1 MQCVEYTVQHFGPT
15 DGAFASVFC
24 AWTAFYLIAALA
36 TMYWLETQV
45 ATELRARRSPA
56 EDDGD
61 ISDPDRLIAPGLDA
75 AVVLLGVPGRDR
87 SRDVHNAL
95 PPLVLAGATAAP
107 GFWDWSFDPPLVL
120 VIDLAILY
128 WLGDRRTVT
137 PRRTRAA
144 KHWRSACFYTGLLV
158 LAIALASPIEILSEQ
173 LFWVHMV
180 QHVLLLVVAA
190 PLIVL
195 ARPWIRLWRCLPLD
209 ARRSLARELSHGGRA
224 APLAR
229 AARAVG
235 SPLPSFLLFSVV
247 LLAWHVPL
255 FFDATLRSS
264 ALHALEHTLFFAT
277 ALMFWKQVIASPP
290 LRASLD
296 ASQRVLYVVGA
307 MVVSW
312 VLAVVLALAPH
323 PLYGFYAHLA
333 SRPGGIS
340 AMADQQIAAGTMWVP
355 GSVTFVI
362 VIFVY
367 VHRWLMPPAPAPA
380 PGARLAGE
388 H

>member
-1 MQCVEYTVQHFGPT
+1 
-15 DGAFASVFC
+15 
-24 AWTAFYLIAALA
+24 
-36 TMYWLETQV
+36 
-45 ATELRARRSPA
+45 
-56 EDDGD
+56 
-61 ISDPDRLIAPGLDA
+61 
-75 AVVLLGVPGRDR
+75 VL
-87 SRDVHNAL
+87 
-95 PPLVLAGATAAP
+95 ATAATH

-137 PRRTRAA
+137 PARTRAA
-144 KHWRSACFYTGLLV
+144 KRWRSACFYAGLAV
-158 LAIALASPIEILSEQ
+158 LAIALASPIEILSQQ

-190 PLIVL
+190 PLIVI
-195 ARPWIRLWRCLPLD
+195 ARPWVRLWRCLPLD
-209 ARRSLARELSHGGRA
+209 ARRSLARELSDGGRA
-224 APLAR
+224 AGVR
-229 AARAVG
+229 WAARALG

-247 LLAWHVPL
+247 LLAWHVPAL
-255 FFDATLRSS
+255 FDATLSSS
-264 ALHALEHTLFFAT
+264 ALHALEHTLFFCT

-296 ASQRVLYVVGA
+296 ASWRVLYVVGA
-307 MVVSW
+307 MIVSW

-323 PLYGFYAHLA
+323 PLYSYYAHLH

-340 AMADQQIAAGTMWVP
+340 AMADQQLAAGIMWVP

-367 VHRWLMPPAPAPA
+367 VHRWLTPPTPGPA